1 MGSLKIL
8 VGLCWGLAR
17 LGWVD
22 LWMSARGVTYYTDLT
37 YSTISTNDRVE
48 GVRGAYC
55 VHDGLCIIGLKRELV
70 CVEACGGFA
79 TARKFSERWMMKV
92 V

>member
-1 MGSLKIL
+1 MVL
-8 VGLCWGLAR
+8 GLAR
-17 LGWVD
+17 MGWVD
-22 LWMSARGVTYYTDLT
+22 LWVSARGVTYYTDLT
-37 YSTISTNDRVE
+37 CLTVSADDGVEST
-48 GVRGAYC
+48 RGAYC
-55 VHDGLCIIGLKRELV
+55 VHDGLCIIGLRRELV